1 MENQQHTT
9 HILRRIVVGLC
20 LTMFTV
26 QFAYLDVF
34 TIDRYRPYDLPSM
47 DIT

>member
-9 HILRRIVVGLC
+9 HILRRIVVGL
-20 LTMFTV
+20 TMFTV
-26 QFAYLDVF
+26 QFA
-34 TIDRYRPYDLPSM
+34 TIDRYRSYDLPSM

>member
-26 QFAYLDVF
+26 QFA
-34 TIDRYRPYDLPSM
+34 TIDRYRSYDLPSM

>member
-34 TIDRYRPYDLPSM
+34 YH
-47 DIT
+47 